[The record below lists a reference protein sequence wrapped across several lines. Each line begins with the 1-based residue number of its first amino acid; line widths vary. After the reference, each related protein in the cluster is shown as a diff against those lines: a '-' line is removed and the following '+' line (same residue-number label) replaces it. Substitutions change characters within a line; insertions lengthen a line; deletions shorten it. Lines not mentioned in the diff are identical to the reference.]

1 MRRLSTKSQKSLNKL
16 FNDIANNS
24 IIIKTDYIMNVDLSK
39 IQNIYFVGAGGI
51 GMAALERYFLAKG
64 KKVAGYDRTS
74 TQLTDELRS
83 EGVDM
88 TFNESADSIPEAFRN
103 PETTLVVY
111 TPAVPSDL
119 PILAYFREN
128 GFEVMKRA
136 AVLGLIT
143 RNSRSLCFAGTHGKT
158 TTSSMA
164 AHILNSGSVG
174 CNAFLGGELINY
186 GTNFLL
192 SPSSDFSVIEADEFD
207 RSFHHLTPYVAVI
220 TATDPDHLDIYGT
233 EEAYLESFAHFTELV
248 RPDGALI
255 IHEDLKLRPRPQE
268 GVRVY
273 TYSRD
278 KGDFHAAYIR
288 REPGNITFDIVTPRG
303 TIRNVNLGVPVEVN
317 IENAVAAVA
326 AVCLTNAWA
335 PELIRDAISSYRGTK
350 RRFETHLKEDN
361 GAGHVIIDDYAHH
374 PEEIRKSIESVKAL
388 YPGRKLTVAFQPHLY
403 TRTRDFAPEF
413 ADALSDADSLILLD
427 IYPAREE
434 PIEGV
439 SSKIIFDNVKC
450 EDKILIGK
458 EKLVETLKNRNFDI
472 LLTLGAGDINTFIPQ
487 IIESL
492 KD

>member
-1 MRRLSTKSQKSLNKL
+1 
-16 FNDIANNS
+16 
-24 IIIKTDYIMNVDLSK
+24 MNVDLSK

-88 TFNESADSIPEAFRN
+88 TFDESADSIPEAFRN

-220 TATDPDHLDIYGT
+220 TAT

-487 IIESL
+487 IIASL

>member
-1 MRRLSTKSQKSLNKL
+1 MNIDLNT
-16 FNDIANNS
+16 IH
-24 IIIKTDYIMNVDLSK
+24 NV
-39 IQNIYFVGAGGI
+39 YFVGAGGI

-64 KKVAGYDRTS
+64 KKVAGYDRTP
-74 TQLTDELRS
+74 TALTEELRA
-83 EGVDM
+83 EGVEM
-88 TFNESADSIPEAFRN
+88 TFDESADNIPEDFRD
-103 PETTLVVY
+103 PATTLVVY
-111 TPAVPSDL
+111 TPAVPADL
-119 PILAYFREN
+119 PILTYFRDN

-164 AHILNSGSVG
+164 AHILNSGSIG

-192 SPSSDFSVIEADEFD
+192 KPSSDFSVIEADEFD
-207 RSFHHLTPYVAVI
+207 RSFHHLTPYIAVI

-233 EEAYLESFAHFTELV
+233 EEAYLESFAHFTELI
-248 RPDGALI
+248 RPGGALI
-255 IHEDLKLRPRPQE
+255 VHEGLKLHPRPQK

-278 KGDFHAAYIR
+278 KGDFHAKYIR
-288 REPGNITFDIVTPRG
+288 RQHGSITFDIVTPRG

-326 AVCLTNAWA
+326 AVCLTDGWD
-335 PELIRDAISSYRGTK
+335 PTVIREAINSYRGTK

-361 GAGHVIIDDYAHH
+361 GAGHIIIDDYAHH
-374 PEEIRKSIESVKAL
+374 PEEVRKSIESVKAL
-388 YPGRKLTVAFQPHLY
+388 YPGRRLTVAFQPHLY
-403 TRTRDFAPEF
+403 SRTRDFAPEF
-413 ADALSDADSLILLD
+413 ADALSAADSLVLLD
-427 IYPAREE
+427 IYPAREQ

-439 SSKIIFDNVKC
+439 TSQIIFDNVKC
-450 EDKILIGK
+450 SDKILIPK

-472 LLTLGAGDINTFIPQ
+472 LLTLGAGDINTFIPR
-487 IIESL
+487 IIDAL
-492 KD
+492 DD

>member
-1 MRRLSTKSQKSLNKL
+1 M
-16 FNDIANNS
+16 S
-24 IIIKTDYIMNVDLSK
+24 ITIKNTENIMNIDLNT
-39 IQNIYFVGAGGI
+39 IHNVYFVGAGGI

-64 KKVAGYDRTS
+64 KKVAGYDRTP
-74 TQLTDELRS
+74 TALTEELRA
-83 EGVDM
+83 EGVEM
-88 TFNESADSIPEAFRN
+88 TFDESADNIPEDFRD
-103 PETTLVVY
+103 PATTLVVY
-111 TPAVPSDL
+111 TPAVPPEL
-119 PILAYFREN
+119 PILTYFRDN

-164 AHILNSGSVG
+164 AHILNSGSIG

-192 SPSSDFSVIEADEFD
+192 KPSSDFSVIEADEFD
-207 RSFHHLTPYVAVI
+207 RSFHHLTPYIAVI

-233 EEAYLESFAHFTELV
+233 EEAYLESFAHFTELI
-248 RPDGALI
+248 RPGGALI
-255 IHEDLKLRPRPQE
+255 VHEGLKLHPRPQE

-278 KGDFHAAYIR
+278 KGDFHAKYIR
-288 REPGNITFDIVTPRG
+288 RQHGSITFDIVTPRG

-326 AVCLTNAWA
+326 AVCLTDGWD
-335 PELIRDAISSYRGTK
+335 PTVIREAINSYRGTK

-361 GAGHVIIDDYAHH
+361 GAGHIIIDDYAHH
-374 PEEIRKSIESVKAL
+374 PEEVRKSIESVKAL
-388 YPGRKLTVAFQPHLY
+388 YPGRRLTVAFQPHLY
-403 TRTRDFAPEF
+403 SRTRDFAPEF
-413 ADALSDADSLILLD
+413 ADALSAADSLVLLD
-427 IYPAREE
+427 IYPAREQ

-439 SSKIIFDNVKC
+439 TSKIIFDNVKC
-450 EDKILIGK
+450 SDKILIPK

-472 LLTLGAGDINTFIPQ
+472 LLTLGAGDINTFIPR
-487 IIESL
+487 IIDAL
-492 KD
+492 DD